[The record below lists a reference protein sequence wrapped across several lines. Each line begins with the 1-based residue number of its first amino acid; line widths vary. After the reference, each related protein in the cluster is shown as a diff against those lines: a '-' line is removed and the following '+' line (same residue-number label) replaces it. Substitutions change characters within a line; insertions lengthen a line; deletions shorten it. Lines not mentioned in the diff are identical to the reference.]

1 MALNPET
8 LPHAWINRLGFLL
21 RKDLADRFR
30 AAGHKIS
37 AEEWAVLLFLWQRD
51 GRRPSE
57 LADLTIRD
65 RTTMTRLLDG
75 MARKGL
81 ISRQPDQK
89 DRRRISVR
97 LSARGRD
104 LRAVL
109 VPIAKGLIAQSLHGI
124 GITEMETTVSVLRRM
139 MGNMQN
145 EKE

>member
-1 MALNPET
+1 MTLNTET

-30 AAGHKIS
+30 AAGYKVS
-37 AEEWAVLLFLWQRD
+37 AEEWAVLLFLWQLD
-51 GRRPSE
+51 GRRPSD

-75 MARKGL
+75 MERKGL

-97 LSARGRD
+97 LTPEGRD
-104 LRAVL
+104 LQGIL
-109 VPIAKGLIAQSLHGI
+109 VPVAKGLIEQSLHGI

-145 EKE
+145 TKE